1 MAAVFQRIPAKPR
14 VLPPEALMLRLTEP
28 APINPPEVE
37 EAMPLPTDPKV
48 IYLGGLFFLG
58 LAAALYIAA
67 EIVWPLVIAFMLSL
81 LFKPVQRV
89 LTRLHVPRLVSAL
102 LIVLVVLGLVVGLG
116 TAVSGPASTWAAKLP
131 DGIPRLVERLRFLE
145 GPLGALQDF
154 WHQIEGF
161 AGWREGASSS
171 VGTTLLGHL
180 FTGTRSFASGFFT
193 TLLFLFF
200 LLVAGEVFLQRLV
213 EIMPRFSSKRQ
224 VVDISQQIE
233 TDISAYLVTIT
244 GMNAAVGVGTAAVM
258 WFTGVGDPMLWGT
271 IAFLLNFVPI
281 IGPLIGVLIFILA
294 GALVAENIWAAFIP
308 AGLYLLIHLVEGEA
322 VTPILLAK
330 RFTLNPVLVIVSLVF
345 WFWMWGAPGAILAVP
360 MLAVTKIVCDRVRPL
375 AALGHFL
382 EG

>member
-1 MAAVFQRIPAKPR
+1 
-14 VLPPEALMLRLTEP
+14 MLRLTDP
-28 APINPPEVE
+28 APVNPPEVE
-37 EAMPLPTDPKV
+37 EAMPLPADPKV
-48 IYLGGLFFLG
+48 VYLGGLFFLG
-58 LAAALYIAA
+58 LAAALYVAA

-102 LIVLVVLGLVVGLG
+102 LIVLGVLGLVVGLG

-131 DGIPRLVERLRFLE
+131 DGFPRLVERLRFLE
-145 GPLGALQDF
+145 GPLGTLQDF
-154 WHQIEGF
+154 WHQIESF
-161 AGWREGASSS
+161 AGWQEGVSSS
-171 VGTTLLGHL
+171 AGTTLLAHL

-200 LLVAGEVFLQRLV
+200 LLVSGEVFLQRLV

-224 VVDISQQIE
+224 VVDIWQQIE

-294 GALVAENIWAAFIP
+294 GALVAENVLAVFIP

-322 VTPILLAK
+322 VTPMLLAK
-330 RFTLNPVLVIVSLVF
+330 RFTLNPVVVIVSLVF
-345 WFWMWGAPGAILAVP
+345 WFWMWGTPGAILAVP

>member
-1 MAAVFQRIPAKPR
+1 MPKVTD
-14 VLPPEALMLRLTEP
+14 PEP
-28 APINPPEVE
+28 VNPDDDEG
-37 EAMPLPTDPKV
+37 AMPLPSDPKA

-58 LAAALYIAA
+58 LAAAMYVAA
-67 EIVWPLVIAFMLSL
+67 EIFWPLVFAFMLSL

-89 LTRLHVPRLVSAL
+89 LARLYVPPFVSAL
-102 LIVLVVLGLVVGLG
+102 LIVLTLLGLVVGLG

-131 DGIPRLVERLRFLE
+131 EGVPHLIERFKFLE
-145 GPLGALQDF
+145 RPLGTLQHF
-154 WHQIEGF
+154 LHQIESF
-161 AGWREGASSS
+161 AGLQEGANSS
-171 VGTTLLGHL
+171 VGTALLGHL

-200 LLVAGEVFLQRLV
+200 LLGAGQVFLQRLV

-233 TDISAYLVTIT
+233 TEISVYLMTIT
-244 GMNAAVGVGTAAVM
+244 GMNAAVGIGTAAVM
-258 WFTGVGDPMLWGT
+258 WLTGVGDPVLWGT
-271 IAFLLNFVPI
+271 VAFLLNFVPI
-281 IGPLIGVLIFILA
+281 IGPLIGVVIFTLA
-294 GALVAENIWAAFIP
+294 GALVTESIWGAFIP
-308 AGLYLLIHLVEGEA
+308 AGLYLGIHLIEGEA

-345 WFWMWGAPGAILAVP
+345 WFWMWGAPGAILSMP

-375 AALGHFL
+375 AAFGHFL